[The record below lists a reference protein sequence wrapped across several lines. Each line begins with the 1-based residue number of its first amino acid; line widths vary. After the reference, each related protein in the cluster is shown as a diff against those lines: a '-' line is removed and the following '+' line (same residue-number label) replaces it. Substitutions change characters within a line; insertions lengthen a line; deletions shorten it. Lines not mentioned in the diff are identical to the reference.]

1 MSKSNKPTRFRA
13 NYFQSFQEAGAA
25 RTASQAVSVDGSKRD
40 RSIPRRPL
48 LWLVAA
54 LLFTLPP
61 MLGSLVSWVP
71 SVFLV
76 ALAMKF
82 WMEPRGYRLRFAAL
96 KLLLATAA
104 LFAIFASYG
113 SLKGVEPGISLLVVL
128 VALKVLEAHTARE
141 FQVMVLMGW
150 VLCLCGFFLSQEFE
164 IALSL
169 LIAFALLLVA
179 LIQFHR
185 GSAPGAL
192 WPPLGTAGKI
202 LLQAAPLVVF
212 LFISFPRINTGLR
225 FDLRAGSSAKTGFSE
240 RLAPGNIAALANSS
254 DIAFRAE
261 FPGRTT
267 MPPGPMYW
275 RGAVMWH
282 CDGLEWRAPYVP
294 VSITR
299 SARQFPRVNT
309 IRQRITLAPH
319 GARWM
324 FALDRPFE
332 VPSGAILARGDYLW
346 SVQTIRKARRY
357 EVVSSLGTSGKDL
370 TQGERSEALEVPPWI
385 SPAVRELAQSWA
397 TPSST
402 PRAVVNSALQFFQAQ
417 GFRYSLSPGE
427 YRRND
432 LEQFLFHR
440 RIGFCEHY
448 AASFATLMRLA
459 GIPARVVVGYLG
471 GEYNDLG
478 HFFLVRQAD
487 THAWCEVWLPE
498 SGWTRVDPT
507 TAVAPGRASLDL
519 NSFLERDIASGQ
531 MEARQSALVAKLAR
545 SRLVT
550 NLRLALETLSYEW
563 DTRVL
568 AFDADVQ
575 EVMLDSIGLAN
586 RGPFVLIIEILIVAV
601 ALLVIYFGWMQLRT
615 RSRADRVKV
624 LYERF
629 CQKAARLGVQRD
641 PWEGPTDFSNRAAQL
656 LPNESKRIREISNT
670 YVALRYAPEP
680 ASIVLDK
687 FTKVVRAFA
696 VRR

>member
-1 MSKSNKPTRFRA
+1 MSISKSEG
-13 NYFQSFQEAGAA
+13 S
-25 RTASQAVSVDGSKRD
+25 SKRD

-48 LWLVAA
+48 LWLAAA

-61 MLGSLVSWVP
+61 MFGSLVSWVP
-71 SVFLV
+71 WFFLF

-82 WMEPRGYRLRFAAL
+82 WMEPRGYRLRLATL
-96 KLLLATAA
+96 KLLLAAAA
-104 LFAIFASYG
+104 LLAILVSYG

-128 VALKVLEAHTARE
+128 VALKVLESHTARE

-150 VLCLCGFFLSQEFE
+150 VLCLCGFFLSQDFE
-164 IALSL
+164 MAVSL
-169 LIAFALLLVA
+169 LTAFALLLVA

-185 GSAPGAL
+185 GSSPGAF
-192 WPPLGTAGKI
+192 WPPLGTTCKI
-202 LLQAAPLVVF
+202 LLQAAPLVVL
-212 LFISFPRINTGLR
+212 LFVLFPRINTGLR
-225 FDLRAGSSAKTGFSE
+225 FDFRANRSANTGFSD
-240 RLAPGNIAALANSS
+240 RLSPGSVAALANSS

-267 MPPGPMYW
+267 TPPGSMYW

-294 VSITR
+294 VSLSR
-299 SARQFPRVNT
+299 LARQSPTGNT

-332 VPSGAILARGDYLW
+332 APPGAILARGDYLW

-357 EVVSSLGTSGKDL
+357 EVVSSPAAAGKEL
-370 TQGERSEALEVPPWI
+370 TPGERREALEVPPWI
-385 SPAVRELAQSWA
+385 SPAVRELAQSWR
-397 TPSST
+397 TQTSN
-402 PRAVVNSALQFFQAQ
+402 PRAIVNSALQFFQAK

-427 YRRND
+427 YRKND
-432 LEQFLFHR
+432 LEQFLFRR

-498 SGWTRVDPT
+498 RGWTRVDPT

-519 NSFLERDIASGQ
+519 NSFLERGIASGQ
-531 MEARQSALVAKLAR
+531 MEGRRGAFVTKLAR
-545 SRLVT
+545 SALFTDVRLV
-550 NLRLALETLSYEW
+550 LETLSYEW
-563 DTRVL
+563 DTRLL

-575 EVMLDSIGLAN
+575 EVFLDSIGLAN
-586 RGPFVLIIEILIVAV
+586 RGSLILIIEILIVAF
-601 ALLVIYFGWMQLRT
+601 ALLVIYFAWMQLRT
-615 RSRADRVKV
+615 RSRADRIKA

-629 CQKAARLGVQRD
+629 CRKAARLGVRRD
-641 PWEGPTDFSNRAAQL
+641 PWEGPSDFSSRAALL

-670 YVALRYAPEP
+670 YIALRYAPEP
-680 ASIVLDK
+680 AGVALDK
-687 FTKVVRAFA
+687 FAREVSAFA
-696 VRR
+696 AHR

>member
-1 MSKSNKPTRFRA
+1 MSKSEG
-13 NYFQSFQEAGAA
+13 S
-25 RTASQAVSVDGSKRD
+25 SKRD

-48 LWLVAA
+48 LWLAAA

-61 MLGSLVSWVP
+61 MFGSLVSWVP
-71 SVFLV
+71 CVFLF
-76 ALAMKF
+76 ALAVKF
-82 WMEPRGYRLRFAAL
+82 GMEPRGYRLRFATL
-96 KLLLATAA
+96 KLLLAAAA
-104 LFAIFASYG
+104 LFMIFASYG

-128 VALKVLEAHTARE
+128 VALKVLESHTARE

-150 VLCLCGFFLSQEFE
+150 VLCLCGFFLSQDFE
-164 IALSL
+164 MAVSL
-169 LIAFALLLVA
+169 LTAFALLLVA

-185 GSAPGAL
+185 GSSPGAF
-192 WPPLGTAGKI
+192 WPPLGTTCKI
-202 LLQAAPLVVF
+202 LLQAAPLVVL
-212 LFISFPRINTGLR
+212 LFVLFPRINTGLR
-225 FDLRAGSSAKTGFSE
+225 FDFRANRSANTGFSD
-240 RLAPGNIAALANSS
+240 RLSPGSVAALANSS
-254 DIAFRAE
+254 DIAFRVE

-267 MPPGPMYW
+267 APPGSMYW
-275 RGAVMWH
+275 RGTVMWY

-294 VSITR
+294 VSL
-299 SARQFPRVNT
+299 SGLAKQSPRGNT

-332 VPSGAILARGDYLW
+332 SPPGAILARGEYLW

-357 EVVSSLGTSGKDL
+357 EVVSSPAAAGKEL
-370 TQGERSEALEVPPWI
+370 TPGERREALEVPPWI
-385 SPAVRELAQSWA
+385 SPAVRELAQSW
-397 TPSST
+397 TTQTSN
-402 PRAVVNSALQFFQAQ
+402 PRAIVNSALQFFQSQ

-427 YRRND
+427 YRKND

-498 SGWTRVDPT
+498 RGWARVDPT
-507 TAVAPGRASLDL
+507 TAVAPGRASLDFT
-519 NSFLERDIASGQ
+519 SFLETRIASGQ
-531 MEARQSALVAKLAR
+531 MGARQNTLIAQLLR
-545 SRLVT
+545 SGVFT
-550 NLRLALETLSYEW
+550 NVRFVWQTLSYEW
-563 DTRVL
+563 DTRLL

-575 EVMLDSIGLAN
+575 DVLLTSMGIAS
-586 RGPFVLIIEILIVAV
+586 RGTVFLVVEILLV
-601 ALLVIYFGWMQLRT
+601 ALALLAIYFAWMQLRT

-629 CQKAARLGVQRD
+629 CRKAARLGVRRD
-641 PWEGPTDFSNRAAQL
+641 PWEGPSDFSRRAAVL
-656 LPNESKRIREISNT
+656 LPNESKRIRKISNT
-670 YVALRYAPEP
+670 YIALRYAPQP
-680 ASIVLDK
+680 AGVAVDK
-687 FTKVVRAFA
+687 FAREVSAFA
-696 VRR
+696 V